1 MDFLYV
7 ISIFCF
13 FYSVILFSLLVFWY
27 FQWNAEMKNVKR
39 PLIASCIFTCRDDH
53 PQSLITSMSSI
64 ITRILEEKVEEAD
77 ADPLILEGSASL
89 PLLDVILHNLI
100 KERKVNNEKFLD
112 SFL

>member
-1 MDFLYV
+1 
-7 ISIFCF
+7 
-13 FYSVILFSLLVFWY
+13 
-27 FQWNAEMKNVKR
+27 
-39 PLIASCIFTCRDDH
+39 
-53 PQSLITSMSSI
+53 MSSI
-64 ITRILEEKVEEAD
+64 ITRILEEKVEEADAD